1 MCSSIPTFASPG
13 FTQFN
18 ALVLEL
24 QRLAQEQPL
33 SRFHDQIL
41 QRVRALIP
49 FDQAWWGRAALID
62 GLPDEHS
69 SHVFGLPPEYL
80 QDWQSIRD
88 QDPTVGLVHACPG
101 RAVIVDSQA
110 RKRLAACAGW
120 ASSTGSASSCASSIS
135 TRRPSS
141 ACT

>member
-1 MCSSIPTFASPG
+1 MCSSNSDFLASPG

-49 FDQAWWGRAALID
+49 FDQAWWGRAD
-62 GLPDEHS
+62 
-69 SHVFGLPPEYL
+69 
-80 QDWQSIRD
+80 R
-88 QDPTVGLVHACPG
+88 
-101 RAVIVDSQA
+101 RAA
-110 RKRLAACAGW
+110 R
-120 ASSTGSASSCASSIS
+120 
-135 TRRPSS
+135 
-141 ACT
+141 